1 MASLTNNKIKDTY
14 QSLVKF
20 NDNGNITTSA
30 KRLTDGFGNN
40 SPFFVSTTQIGIGVT
55 PTLGYD
61 LHVNSN
67 TKIGGNLEVGGN
79 LTVSGTLTYL
89 NVEDLATEDP
99 LIKLARN
106 NADNLLDIGFF
117 GKYVESTV
125 TKYKGLFN
133 DADDNKWK
141 LFIGTSDEPTTVV
154 DTGGTGYT
162 IGTLVANLEGN
173 VTGGTISG
181 TTATFSSI
189 GEFAGAIRITET
201 ATAQRILIGN
211 QDSGGVN
218 KPAIIMGANAN
229 LYFGYGD
236 SWSGEG
242 GNMTNILVISS
253 ADSSSTFSGNILPN
267 ADSTYNIGANNNKWA
282 EGHFDHLYVGETG
295 NNPRIDIYTENG
307 TASLADT
314 FSDSSTDKSYIYFNA
329 GTNSN
334 DPAFIMH
341 ETSESTNPDERNEGV
356 LHLVPSDDNNST
368 DYVSIHGTN
377 DPDSLKLHTSGLIS
391 TANGIGLQLTSD
403 TGTITLNDSIS
414 GTTGTFSGQLTIP
427 ETPTADAHAASK
439 KYVDD
444 NSGGDPD
451 QTLAEVLATGN
462 TSGANDIIM
471 ADDQKIYFGD
481 NSDLFIVHNDTNGVI
496 ENIKGDLVIQN
507 KADDKDII
515 FRSDNGSGGIVEYF
529 RLDGSTNTIPFGRS
543 PHITDNVKLYFGND
557 TANDASI
564 KWDST
569 ASELFIDGESK
580 FLDNLAVVGAIKD
593 SDGDAGTSGQV
604 LSSTGTGTNWIDLVA
619 DVAKRIDVTVKNVSG
634 GSLAKGTVVHAA
646 PTATP
651 PSGNVIEVIAADAND
666 ATKMPAIG
674 VLNETIADE
683 AEGEAVMFGA
693 VSGIDTSSFSIG
705 DELYVS
711 ETAGEFTATKPTA
724 YTSQVQKIAVVIK
737 SHASNGLIKVFGA
750 GRANDVPNQIDRNV
764 NFTDNSK
771 LTFGDSTTPDLRL
784 FHDGTNSEIRNLT
797 GHINITNYADDKDI
811 KFLSDNGTGGT
822 EVYFELQG
830 VSGGTNPFTV
840 FPDWSHLVFGAGHD
854 FRFYHNG
861 TSGNS
866 NIENYTG
873 SIYIT
878 NYADDEDIVFRTDNG
893 SGGTTDYIKLDG
905 GDERIYVS
913 KLMRFGDD
921 VQLRLGDN
929 NDIRLYHNSTDGEN
943 HIENHTGSLYI
954 TNYADDEDIIFRN
967 DNGSGDVIEYFRL
980 DGSTNII
987 LFGRSPQLADNVK
1000 LYFGNSTADDASIKW
1015 DSTASQLFIDGS
1027 SKFLNDLSVVGNI
1040 NANSGIVHLTSDAP
1054 ILKATSNNNAS
1065 GFRIQ
1070 VNGLDGDNDDLFRVQ
1085 DVGTT
1090 KFNLKRDGDVA
1101 NDWIP
1106 FNNSSYNLGSS
1117 NQRWL
1122 NVYADNV
1129 YADNFYGTGTF
1140 HPLSLVSKVYNSTNT
1155 SSSISGGTSLDEE
1168 YELLEFGESASP
1180 VYLNLKSAAH
1190 SSASF
1195 VITRGYF
1202 GNNTAS
1208 IQCTGSTYTANGG
1221 YPNVR
1226 GIRVIKDNNNAYKV
1240 IIRLYRSGSHSSFS
1254 LYARAWGGNA
1264 DADIN
1269 FSSTLTDTFT
1279 ETTALGG
1286 ITDLSVSTS
1295 LSAAY
1300 SRDTLYADNALAA
1313 FGNNKDLQIYHDGSH
1328 SYIQDSG
1335 TGRLIIK
1342 SDYFEVDNAA
1352 GNEAMLEAIQDGAV
1366 NLYYNGSKKFE
1377 TTSTGISVNG
1387 QVVLSGDTEHYIEKD
1402 TTSLITAAAVETTTV
1417 SGRNIDLYAYDD
1429 INLRAGTGDSITM
1442 HAGGSERVRI
1452 NSSGDVGI
1460 GTTSPSTKLHVNS
1473 VNAEASL
1480 TISRDGNNIVSGQ
1493 GVGSIVFPADYN
1505 GTPTNYG
1512 KIVTYAN
1519 ALSSVRG
1526 SIDFK
1531 VKSTSGNLLTGLT
1544 VYGTFS
1550 GVNVGIGTTT
1560 PASVLHVKS
1569 TDTSPQGITVEGGDE
1584 SFIKLLTGGVKNWG
1598 LITTNLAAS
1607 DFGIYQSN
1615 SNGGDPFTAGTARLY
1630 FDGSGKVGIGTT
1642 SPSTKLHTYEATENW
1657 IYVETSGTNAVAG
1670 LRTST
1675 STGSR
1680 QNTLYRNVTSNLV
1693 TLRAGTDDGEIAFI
1707 AGGSANERMRI
1718 HENGSISV
1726 NSTNEEGRFLI
1737 NQSGL
1742 GSTSGDEDTNLI
1754 LMGSR
1759 HDLIFKQIRT
1769 ANGSDWNNT
1778 TLRLQTRV
1786 DSTLMS
1792 SIDFVSDSSYAR
1804 HIDINTASNTF
1815 NTRFTHGGSV
1825 GIATNNPSEK
1835 LSVASG
1841 NIAINNSNSFMVG
1854 GATGD
1859 TIIGRLKNSSGVLNL
1874 EADSTRQIRFGNGSQ
1889 GELMRLN
1896 CYTKKIGIGVTNP
1909 SHKVHIAQNT
1919 AANLVH
1925 LLEQDNASYQAY
1937 YEAKSQN
1944 SGYVRFG
1951 IGDDADAYAFFNTSV
1966 TSYNWYHTGG
1976 GLLMT
1981 LNSNGHLGLGITNLT
1996 FAKLAVN
2003 GATYSSG
2010 GTFNAGTDTV
2020 TNAAFVLDEGDYIY
2034 TRDSSAYARK
2044 LIGKNTSD
2052 IIQIGQASTSLIDGM
2067 VFYSGNNA
2075 DYKWYRNT
2083 SVAMQ
2088 LYGSGSQPY
2097 EVLDV
2102 KGRIKAETDNGN
2114 SVDVPRSKG
2123 IPYQGSSGYYDFD
2136 PVAEFGHSK
2145 QGGYV
2150 LLEVNGWQTRFNAGY
2165 IHWHNNGGTGAIGTG
2180 SVTYRQIAWSGS
2192 ASGAGVTVSTVS
2204 SSTNVI
2210 RISFSGWHGN
2220 AHGWKAAIT
2229 NRY

>member
-1 MASLTNNKIKDTY
+1 MATSYTGLRVQDTY
-14 QSLVKF
+14 NAIIKIGDNSNLTGTPKLLSDGLG
-20 NDNGNITTSA
+20 NDSPLYLSGT
-30 KRLTDGFGNN
+30 RLG
-40 SPFFVSTTQIGIGVT
+40 IGISPAYQFHTSG
-55 PTLGYD
+55 
-61 LHVNSN
+61 NA
-67 TKIGGNLEVGGN
+67 KIGGNLIVSGN
-79 LTVSGTLTYL
+79 LTVNGTLTYL
-89 NVEDLATEDP
+89 NVTDLAVEDP
-99 LIKLARN
+99 LIKLAKD
-106 NADNLLDIGFF
+106 NASNTLDIGFF
-117 GKYVESTV
+117 GKYVESST
-125 TKYKGLFN
+125 TKYTGLFW
-133 DADDNKWK
+133 DASTDKFR
-141 LFIGTSDEPTTVV
+141 LFEGLQDEPTTTV
-154 DTGGTGYT
+154 DPTGTGYT
-162 IGTLVANLEGN
+162 RSLLNANLEGN
-173 VTGGTISG
+173 VTGTV
-181 TTATFSSI
+181 SSLSNHDTNDLVE
-189 GEFAGAIRITET
+189 G
-201 ATAQRILIGN
+201 
-211 QDSGGVN
+211 SV
-218 KPAIIMGANAN
+218 N
-229 LYFGYGD
+229 LYFT
-236 SWSGEG
+236 
-242 GNMTNILVISS
+242 TNRARAS
-253 ADSSSTFSGNILPN
+253 FS
-267 ADSTYNIGANNNKWA
+267 
-282 EGHFDHLYVGETG
+282 
-295 NNPRIDIYTENG
+295 
-307 TASLADT
+307 
-314 FSDSSTDKSYIYFNA
+314 A
-329 GTNSN
+329 GT
-334 DPAFIMH
+334 
-341 ETSESTNPDERNEGV
+341 GV
-356 LHLVPSDDNNST
+356 
-368 DYVSIHGTN
+368 
-377 DPDSLKLHTSGLIS
+377 
-391 TANGIGLQLTSD
+391 
-403 TGTITLNDSIS
+403 TITNGEIAIGQDVATDSNVTFGDITGSAIS
-414 GTTGTFSGQLTIP
+414 GTTGTFSSNTSITGDTTTPHSDNAFIVYRGSDGSTALRVQNSGEVVVQNNYLYASGAGTSLYVQNGAVIRGNISNDGGNVSVADNLDVTGNVDVDGNVNIEGGQLKIEGDFAKLLFVDTAGTDEDAYIVNNANGLFFGKTNTPSASNDIFSLNLSTSIATFAGQVIIP

-462 TSGANDIIM
+462 ASGANDIIM

-496 ENIKGDLVIQN
+496 ENIKGNLVIQN
-507 KADDKDII
+507 KADDSDII
-515 FRSDNGSGGIVEYF
+515 FRSDNGSGDIIEYF
-529 RLDGSTNTIPFGRS
+529 RVDGSTNTIPFGRS

-666 ATKMPAIG
+666 ATKMPSIG

-693 VSGIDTSSFSIG
+693 VSGIDTSSFSVG

-724 YTSQVQKIAVVIK
+724 FGSQVQKVAVVIK

-750 GRANDVPNQIDRNV
+750 GRANDVPNRVDRSM
-764 NFTDNSK
+764 NFTDS
-771 LTFGDSTTPDLRL
+771 STLSLGTGEDLFL
-784 FHDGTNSEIRNLT
+784 IHDATNSIIGNSTGNLIIRND
-797 GHINITNYADDKDI
+797 ADDSDI
-811 KFLSDNGTGGT
+811 IFQSD
-822 EVYFELQG
+822 
-830 VSGGTNPFTV
+830 
-840 FPDWSHLVFGAGHD
+840 D
-854 FRFYHNG
+854 
-861 TSGNS
+861 
-866 NIENYTG
+866 
-873 SIYIT
+873 
-878 NYADDEDIVFRTDNG
+878 G
-893 SGGTTDYIKLDG
+893 SGGRDNYLTIDG
-905 GDERIYVS
+905 GVGRIFVH
-913 KLMRFGDD
+913 KLMRFDDD

-929 NDIRLYHNSTDGEN
+929 NDIRLYHNSTSGN
-943 HIENHTGSLYI
+943 GNIENHNGSLYI

-1452 NSSGDVGI
+1452 NSSGNVGI
-1460 GTTSPSTKLHVNS
+1460 STTSPSTKLHVNS

-1550 GVNVGIGTTT
+1550 GVNVGIGTSS
-1560 PASVLHVKS
+1560 P
-1569 TDTSPQGITVEGGDE
+1569 TD
-1584 SFIKLLTGGVKNWG
+1584 
-1598 LITTNLAAS
+1598 
-1607 DFGIYQSN
+1607 
-1615 SNGGDPFTAGTARLY
+1615 
-1630 FDGSGKVGIGTT
+1630 
-1642 SPSTKLHTYEATENW
+1642 
-1657 IYVETSGTNAVAG
+1657 
-1670 LRTST
+1670 
-1675 STGSR
+1675 
-1680 QNTLYRNVTSNLV
+1680 
-1693 TLRAGTDDGEIAFI
+1693 
-1707 AGGSANERMRI
+1707 
-1718 HENGSISV
+1718 
-1726 NSTNEEGRFLI
+1726 
-1737 NQSGL
+1737 
-1742 GSTSGDEDTNLI
+1742 
-1754 LMGSR
+1754 
-1759 HDLIFKQIRT
+1759 FK
-1769 ANGSDWNNT
+1769 
-1778 TLRLQTRV
+1778 
-1786 DSTLMS
+1786 
-1792 SIDFVSDSSYAR
+1792 
-1804 HIDINTASNTF
+1804 
-1815 NTRFTHGGSV
+1815 
-1825 GIATNNPSEK
+1825 
-1835 LSVASG
+1835 
-1841 NIAINNSNSFMVG
+1841 
-1854 GATGD
+1854 
-1859 TIIGRLKNSSGVLNL
+1859 
-1874 EADSTRQIRFGNGSQ
+1874 
-1889 GELMRLN
+1889 
-1896 CYTKKIGIGVTNP
+1896 
-1909 SHKVHIAQNT
+1909 
-1919 AANLVH
+1919 
-1925 LLEQDNASYQAY
+1925 
-1937 YEAKSQN
+1937 
-1944 SGYVRFG
+1944 
-1951 IGDDADAYAFFNTSV
+1951 
-1966 TSYNWYHTGG
+1966 
-1976 GLLMT
+1976 
-1981 LNSNGHLGLGITNLT
+1981 
-1996 FAKLAVN
+1996 
-2003 GATYSSG
+2003 
-2010 GTFNAGTDTV
+2010 
-2020 TNAAFVLDEGDYIY
+2020 
-2034 TRDSSAYARK
+2034 
-2044 LIGKNTSD
+2044 
-2052 IIQIGQASTSLIDGM
+2052 
-2067 VFYSGNNA
+2067 
-2075 DYKWYRNT
+2075 
-2083 SVAMQ
+2083 
-2088 LYGSGSQPY
+2088 
-2097 EVLDV
+2097 
-2102 KGRIKAETDNGN
+2102 
-2114 SVDVPRSKG
+2114 
-2123 IPYQGSSGYYDFD
+2123 
-2136 PVAEFGHSK
+2136 
-2145 QGGYV
+2145 
-2150 LLEVNGWQTRFNAGY
+2150 LEVNGKIKLDINNLLLELELIFNNNAGKS
-2165 IHWHNNGGTGAIGTG
+2165 IF
-2180 SVTYRQIAWSGS
+2180 SRQKLSF
-2192 ASGAGVTVSTVS
+2192 
-2204 SSTNVI
+2204 N
-2210 RISFSGWHGN
+2210 RIYNS
-2220 AHGWKAAIT
+2220 
-2229 NRY
+2229 

>member
-1 MASLTNNKIKDTY
+1 MATSYTGLRVQDTY
-14 QSLVKF
+14 NAIIKIGDNSNLTGTPKLLSDGLG
-20 NDNGNITTSA
+20 NDSPLYLSGT
-30 KRLTDGFGNN
+30 RLG
-40 SPFFVSTTQIGIGVT
+40 IGISPAYQFHTSG
-55 PTLGYD
+55 
-61 LHVNSN
+61 NA
-67 TKIGGNLEVGGN
+67 KIGGNLIVSGN
-79 LTVSGTLTYL
+79 LTVNGTLTYL
-89 NVEDLATEDP
+89 NVTDLAVEDP
-99 LIKLARN
+99 LIKLAKD
-106 NADNLLDIGFF
+106 NASNTLDIGFF
-117 GKYVESTV
+117 GKYVESST
-125 TKYKGLFN
+125 TKYTGLFW
-133 DADDNKWK
+133 DASTDKFR
-141 LFIGTSDEPTTVV
+141 LFEGLQDEPTTTV
-154 DTGGTGYT
+154 DPTGTGYT
-162 IGTLVANLEGN
+162 RSLLNANLEGN
-173 VTGGTISG
+173 VTGTV
-181 TTATFSSI
+181 SSLSNHDTNDLVE
-189 GEFAGAIRITET
+189 G
-201 ATAQRILIGN
+201 
-211 QDSGGVN
+211 SV
-218 KPAIIMGANAN
+218 N
-229 LYFGYGD
+229 LYFT
-236 SWSGEG
+236 
-242 GNMTNILVISS
+242 TNRARAS
-253 ADSSSTFSGNILPN
+253 FS
-267 ADSTYNIGANNNKWA
+267 
-282 EGHFDHLYVGETG
+282 
-295 NNPRIDIYTENG
+295 
-307 TASLADT
+307 
-314 FSDSSTDKSYIYFNA
+314 A
-329 GTNSN
+329 GT
-334 DPAFIMH
+334 
-341 ETSESTNPDERNEGV
+341 GV
-356 LHLVPSDDNNST
+356 
-368 DYVSIHGTN
+368 
-377 DPDSLKLHTSGLIS
+377 
-391 TANGIGLQLTSD
+391 
-403 TGTITLNDSIS
+403 TITNGEIAIGQDVATDSNVTFGDITGSAIS
-414 GTTGTFSGQLTIP
+414 GTTGTFSSNTSITGDTTTPHSDNAFIVYRGSDGSTALRVQNSGEVVVQNNYLYASGAGTSLYVQNGAVIRGNISNDGGNVSVADNLDVTGNVDVDGNVNIEGGQLKIEGDFAKLLFVDTAGTDEDAYIVNNANGLFFGKTNTPSASNDIFSLNLSTSIATFAGQVIIP

-462 TSGANDIIM
+462 ASGANDIIM

-496 ENIKGDLVIQN
+496 ENIKGNLVIQN
-507 KADDKDII
+507 KADDSDII
-515 FRSDNGSGGIVEYF
+515 FRSDNGSGDIIEYF
-529 RLDGSTNTIPFGRS
+529 RVDGSTNTIPFGRS

-666 ATKMPAIG
+666 ATKMPSIG

-693 VSGIDTSSFSIG
+693 VSGIDTSSFSVG

-724 YTSQVQKIAVVIK
+724 FGSQVQKVAVVIK

-750 GRANDVPNQIDRNV
+750 GRANDVPNRVDRSM
-764 NFTDNSK
+764 NFTDS
-771 LTFGDSTTPDLRL
+771 STLSLGTGEDLFL
-784 FHDGTNSEIRNLT
+784 IHDATNSIIGNSTGNLIIRND
-797 GHINITNYADDKDI
+797 ADDSDI
-811 KFLSDNGTGGT
+811 IFQSD
-822 EVYFELQG
+822 
-830 VSGGTNPFTV
+830 
-840 FPDWSHLVFGAGHD
+840 D
-854 FRFYHNG
+854 
-861 TSGNS
+861 
-866 NIENYTG
+866 
-873 SIYIT
+873 
-878 NYADDEDIVFRTDNG
+878 G
-893 SGGTTDYIKLDG
+893 SGGRDNYLTIDG
-905 GDERIYVS
+905 GVGRIFVH
-913 KLMRFGDD
+913 KLMRFDDD

-929 NDIRLYHNSTDGEN
+929 NDIRLYHNSTSGN
-943 HIENHTGSLYI
+943 GNIENHNGSLYI

-1452 NSSGDVGI
+1452 NSSGNVGI
-1460 GTTSPSTKLHVNS
+1460 STTSPSTKLHVNS

-1560 PASVLHVKS
+1560 PAFYLHVKS
-1569 TDTSPQGITVEGGDE
+1569 TDTSPQGITIRGRRYAFQ
-1584 SFIKLLTGGVKNWG
+1584 SANYFLTGGG
-1598 LITTNLAAS
+1598 
-1607 DFGIYQSN
+1607 
-1615 SNGGDPFTAGTARLY
+1615 
-1630 FDGSGKVGIGTT
+1630 
-1642 SPSTKLHTYEATENW
+1642 
-1657 IYVETSGTNAVAG
+1657 
-1670 LRTST
+1670 
-1675 STGSR
+1675 R
-1680 QNTLYRNVTSNLV
+1680 QN
-1693 TLRAGTDDGEIAFI
+1693 
-1707 AGGSANERMRI
+1707 
-1718 HENGSISV
+1718 
-1726 NSTNEEGRFLI
+1726 
-1737 NQSGL
+1737 
-1742 GSTSGDEDTNLI
+1742 
-1754 LMGSR
+1754 
-1759 HDLIFKQIRT
+1759 
-1769 ANGSDWNNT
+1769 
-1778 TLRLQTRV
+1778 
-1786 DSTLMS
+1786 
-1792 SIDFVSDSSYAR
+1792 
-1804 HIDINTASNTF
+1804 
-1815 NTRFTHGGSV
+1815 
-1825 GIATNNPSEK
+1825 
-1835 LSVASG
+1835 
-1841 NIAINNSNSFMVG
+1841 
-1854 GATGD
+1854 
-1859 TIIGRLKNSSGVLNL
+1859 
-1874 EADSTRQIRFGNGSQ
+1874 
-1889 GELMRLN
+1889 
-1896 CYTKKIGIGVTNP
+1896 
-1909 SHKVHIAQNT
+1909 
-1919 AANLVH
+1919 
-1925 LLEQDNASYQAY
+1925 
-1937 YEAKSQN
+1937 
-1944 SGYVRFG
+1944 
-1951 IGDDADAYAFFNTSV
+1951 
-1966 TSYNWYHTGG
+1966 
-1976 GLLMT
+1976 
-1981 LNSNGHLGLGITNLT
+1981 
-1996 FAKLAVN
+1996 
-2003 GATYSSG
+2003 
-2010 GTFNAGTDTV
+2010 
-2020 TNAAFVLDEGDYIY
+2020 
-2034 TRDSSAYARK
+2034 
-2044 LIGKNTSD
+2044 
-2052 IIQIGQASTSLIDGM
+2052 
-2067 VFYSGNNA
+2067 
-2075 DYKWYRNT
+2075 
-2083 SVAMQ
+2083 
-2088 LYGSGSQPY
+2088 
-2097 EVLDV
+2097 
-2102 KGRIKAETDNGN
+2102 
-2114 SVDVPRSKG
+2114 
-2123 IPYQGSSGYYDFD
+2123 
-2136 PVAEFGHSK
+2136 
-2145 QGGYV
+2145 
-2150 LLEVNGWQTRFNAGY
+2150 
-2165 IHWHNNGGTGAIGTG
+2165 
-2180 SVTYRQIAWSGS
+2180 
-2192 ASGAGVTVSTVS
+2192 
-2204 SSTNVI
+2204 
-2210 RISFSGWHGN
+2210 
-2220 AHGWKAAIT
+2220 
-2229 NRY
+2229 